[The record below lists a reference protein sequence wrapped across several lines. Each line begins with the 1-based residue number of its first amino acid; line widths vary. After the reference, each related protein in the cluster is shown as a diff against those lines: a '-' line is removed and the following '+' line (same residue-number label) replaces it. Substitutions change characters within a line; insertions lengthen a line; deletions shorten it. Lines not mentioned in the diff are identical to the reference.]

1 MKTKLKRNK
10 SKNLERLQI
19 KNKKEN
25 IQKEDFG
32 FKKNLLAVTKTV
44 KINILHKW
52 H

>member
-1 MKTKLKRNK
+1 MKTKIKRNK

-25 IQKEDFG
+25 IQKEDLG
-32 FKKNLLAVTKTV
+32 FKKNLFAVTKTV